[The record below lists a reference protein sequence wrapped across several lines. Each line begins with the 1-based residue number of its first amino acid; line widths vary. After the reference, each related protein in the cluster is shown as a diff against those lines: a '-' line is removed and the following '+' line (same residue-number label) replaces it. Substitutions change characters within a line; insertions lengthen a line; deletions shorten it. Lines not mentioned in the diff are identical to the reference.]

1 MKDTDLRGIILQKFY
16 EERRAVN
23 FFPKPSDFN
32 PVLDV
37 VDMVRISQQLKD
49 HHLLDVQIRRFH
61 DGSGVVGGRISAH
74 GVDVV
79 EGEVNPEIKVHFVQN
94 HTVNISGSSNVVV
107 GDHNQQNVTHHIE
120 GLIKA
125 IDSSNA
131 TPADKAE
138 AKSRL
143 QTFLEHPLVSAIAG
157 GAISLATQA

>member
-16 EERRAVN
+16 DERRTDG
-23 FFPKPSDFN
+23 FIPKSSDFN
-32 PVLDV
+32 PELDNA
-37 VDMVRISQQLKD
+37 DILRISEQLKD
-49 HHLLDVQIRRFH
+49 HRLLDVKIARYL
-61 DGSGVVGGRISAH
+61 GGGGLVIGRISAH

-94 HTVNISGSSNVVV
+94 TVNISGSSNVVV